1 MKTEHFNIKAD
12 SKNDKYLNNTKI
24 TELICYMSYE
34 YDMKHELYRYVF
46 LQMRPVNVISWIE
59 IHGWL
64 NLFLMLLKN
73 AFIIV

>member
-12 SKNDKYLNNTKI
+12 SKNDKYLNNTKT

-46 LQMRPVNVISWIE
+46 LQCDRSMW
-59 IHGWL
+59 
-64 NLFLMLLKN
+64 FLRLKYMDD
-73 AFIIV
+73 